1 MAVKLA
7 IIGTGRIAHAH
18 AAGISNN
25 PDAELVAAYDLVPEI
40 AESFASRYGCAAAEL
55 DEIVADPDVDGVL
68 ICTPTPTH
76 SDLIELF
83 ARGGKD
89 IFCEKPVDLDIN
101 RAREVVA
108 VAAASGVK
116 LMLGFNRRFDPHF
129 IAVKAAID
137 AGKIGDVELVQITS
151 RDPAPPPVAYAES
164 SGGLFRDMT
173 IHDLDM
179 ARFLLGEDPVVV
191 SAHGS
196 VLVSPEIAEFGD
208 VDTASVI
215 LETASGKQA
224 VITNSRR
231 ATYGYDQ
238 RIEVHGSAGMAAAE
252 NLHEPGAIIGNADGY
267 TKPPLE
273 NFFMDRYIPAYS
285 NEIKAFVACIADGTE
300 PPTTGEDG
308 VFALRLADACWKSLE
323 TGRRVTV

>member
-1 MAVKLA
+1 MAVRLG

-25 PDAELVAAYDLVPEI
+25 PDAELVSVHDVVADV
-40 AESFASRYGCAAAEL
+40 AEAFATRYGCAVADL
-55 DEIVADPDVDGVL
+55 DSIAADPDIQGVL

-76 SDLIELF
+76 SVLIEKF
-83 ARGGKD
+83 AAAGKH
-89 IFCEKPVDLDIN
+89 IFCEKPVDLDIE
-101 RAREVVA
+101 RAKDVVRVTA
-108 VAAASGVK
+108 EAGVK
-116 LMLGFNRRFDPHF
+116 LMLGFNRRFDPDF
-129 IAVKAAID
+129 MALRAAID
-137 AGKIGDVELVQITS
+137 TGTIGDVELVLITS
-151 RDPAPPPVAYAES
+151 RDPAPPPVSYARD

-179 ARFLLGEDPVVV
+179 ARYMLGEEPVVV

-196 VLVSPEIAEFGD
+196 VMVTPEIAEFGD

-238 RIEVHGSAGMAAAE
+238 RIEVHGSLGMAAAR
-252 NLHEPGAIIGNADGY
+252 NHHEPGAVIGNADGF
-267 TKPPLE
+267 TTPPLQ
-273 NFFMDRYIPAYS
+273 NFFMDRYIPAYT
-285 NEIKAFVACIADGTE
+285 NEIKAFIKSIADDTE
-300 PPTTGEDG
+300 PPATGTDG
-308 VFALRLADACWKSLE
+308 VIALRIADACFESMH
-323 TGRRVTV
+323 TGKRVEI